1 MTAVVQALSAALD
14 ATEEQ
19 QFAVCEALAL
29 APRELLSE
37 EYLDM
42 SSGPLSYPGAL
53 ITATSLFLVAW
64 RRV

>member
-1 MTAVVQALSAALD
+1 MTAVVQALSAALN

-37 EYLDM
+37 EYLYM
-42 SSGPLSYPGAL
+42 SSGMLSQLMVPS
-53 ITATSLFLVAW
+53 IPATKPP
-64 RRV
+64 